1 MLLGSNSVRRALAL
15 IAIVALGMLVLS
27 PPLPAIKR
35 SPVAKYV
42 APKLLADAL
51 RIAKR
56 LGPAGPSTEVHL
68 NLALKARDPRSGPD
82 EKLAS
87 ASVATVRAAGLR
99 ATWSKG
105 SLLIAVDGPAP
116 AAASLLQVD
125 IENYRLG
132 DGTIFYA
139 ANGEPTIP
147 ASLAAVVSSVDGLD
161 SFRKDRSFAVRP
173 GGLTPIDVIAFYN
186 LKPLIDSGLDGSGQT
201 IVLPEID
208 NVPNLN
214 DVNAFAKEFGLPP
227 FDGLVDIKK
236 DPSWGNPLN
245 PQGEAALDLEI
256 IHEIAP
262 KAKLVVYESGPSFT
276 FVDRA
281 FDQMVSDHLGSIISE
296 SLGACELGTTSGHRT
311 LNSTIQDRAT
321 ALGMTHFVASGDGG
335 AYTCGES
342 QAAAVSFP
350 SSLPSVTAV
359 GGTAVF
365 QAADGSYGREMAWGS
380 AIDQS
385 GAGGGPSRFFDVPDY
400 QKAVDSTG
408 HRQVPDVAGAADPAT
423 GFHIVFGGRDGQ
435 VGGTSAATPLWAATT
450 ALINQDLKR
459 KGMREVGF
467 ANPALYWMGANANAF
482 TIRPFHDVT
491 DGNNLL
497 YKAGPGWDMATGWGS
512 FDAVG
517 LDQAWI
523 KYIKANGA

>member
-1 MLLGSNSVRRALAL
+1 MRRGLGLVAILVLAL
-15 IAIVALGMLVLS
+15 LVFS
-27 PPLPAIKR
+27 PPLPAAKL

-51 RIAKR
+51 RVAKR
-56 LGPAGPSTEVHL
+56 LGPAGATTEVHL
-68 NLALKARDPRSGPD
+68 NLALKVRDPRSGPD
-82 EKLAS
+82 EQLAN
-87 ASVATVRAAGLR
+87 ASMATIRAAGLG
-99 ATWSKG
+99 AKWSKG
-105 SLLIAVDGPAP
+105 SLLIAADGPAP
-116 AAASLLQVD
+116 AAAGLLKID
-125 IENYRLG
+125 IENYQLG
-132 DGTIFYA
+132 DGSRFYA
-139 ANGEPTIP
+139 ATGLPTIP
-147 ASLAAVVSSVDGLD
+147 GSLAASVSGVDGLD

-173 GGLTPIDVIAFYN
+173 GGLTPVDVIAFYN
-186 LKPLIDSGLDGSGQT
+186 IKPLIDAGLDGSGQT

-208 NVPNLN
+208 NLPNLK
-214 DVNAFAKEFGLPP
+214 DLNAFAQEFGLPP
-227 FDGLVDIKK
+227 FDGLVDIRK
-236 DPSWGNPLN
+236 DPSWGTPLN
-245 PQGEAALDLEI
+245 PQGEAVLDLEI

-262 KAKLVVYESGPSFT
+262 KAKMVVYESGPNFT

-296 SLGACELGTTSGHRT
+296 SLGACELDTTSGHRN
-311 LNSTIQDRAT
+311 LNATIQDRAT
-321 ALGMTHFVASGDGG
+321 AVGMTHFIASGDGG
-335 AYTCGES
+335 AYTCGETK
-342 QAAAVSFP
+342 AAAVSFP

-365 QAADGSYGREMAWGS
+365 QAADGSYGRETAWGS

-423 GFHIVFGGRDGQ
+423 GFHIVFGGRDEQ

-459 KGMREVGF
+459 KGLREVGF
-467 ANPALYWMGANANAF
+467 ANPAIYWMGANASGF
-482 TIRPFHDVT
+482 PIRPFHDIT
-491 DGNNLL
+491 AGNNLL

-523 KYIKANGA
+523 KYIKADGA